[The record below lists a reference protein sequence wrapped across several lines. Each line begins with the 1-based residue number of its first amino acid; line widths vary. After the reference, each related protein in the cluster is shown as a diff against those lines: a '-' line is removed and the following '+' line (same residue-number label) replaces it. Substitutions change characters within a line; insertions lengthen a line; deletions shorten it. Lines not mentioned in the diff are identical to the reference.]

1 MGVTMVGMS
10 AYVPLENM
18 LEPLVQN
25 FMRGLL
31 SWRAVVFNVM
41 FQPGAIKGTVAAF
54 TTYPLADPCYFFP
67 FHLNIFEAF
76 ELLIVQLVTQ
86 RAFVPP
92 YSWNP
97 FASVEASLE
106 KQVIEASHI
115 TTGSY

>member
-1 MGVTMVGMS
+1 MEHNGNAIEAHRECTTTS
-10 AYVPLENM
+10 ILPL
-18 LEPLVQN
+18 
-25 FMRGLL
+25 
-31 SWRAVVFNVM
+31 
-41 FQPGAIKGTVAAF
+41 
-54 TTYPLADPCYFFP
+54 
-67 FHLNIFEAF
+67 

-115 TTGSY
+115 TTGSYDKVAEFINKTGPQYSAMLTDEEVAAAFRC